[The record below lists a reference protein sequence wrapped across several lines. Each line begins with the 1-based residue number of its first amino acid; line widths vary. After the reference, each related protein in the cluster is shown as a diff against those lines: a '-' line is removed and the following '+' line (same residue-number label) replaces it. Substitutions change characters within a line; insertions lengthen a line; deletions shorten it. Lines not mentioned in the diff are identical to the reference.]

1 MFADVSFIKRSDFM
15 EERERWPA
23 WLYVSVIVG
32 AMLMGLGGVIAL
44 VKPGLLLGP
53 GEVISSGVRVYAGY
67 LVSRNLALAGMLL
80 VLLFLRARQMLIG
93 MMFLTG
99 LIQMFDAVLDGFEGR
114 WPIVP
119 GVVVFAVVF
128 FLGAQRLS
136 KKTQP

>member
-1 MFADVSFIKRSDFM
+1 MFADVSFIKRSDLM

-44 VKPGLLLGP
+44 VKPGLLLVP

-136 KKTQP
+136 RKTQP

>member
-1 MFADVSFIKRSDFM
+1 MD
-15 EERERWPA
+15 EREQWPA
-23 WLYVSVIVG
+23 WLYVSVIAG

-67 LVSRNLALAGMLL
+67 LVSRNLAMAGMLL
-80 VLLFLRARQMLIG
+80 MLLFLRSRQMLIG
-93 MMFLTG
+93 MMLLTG

-136 KKTQP
+136 GKRQTLSGV

>member
-1 MFADVSFIKRSDFM
+1 M
-15 EERERWPA
+15 EKRERWPA
-23 WLYVSVIVG
+23 WLYASVIVG

-67 LVSRNLALAGMLL
+67 LVSRNLALAAMLL
-80 VLLFLRARQMLIG
+80 VLLSLRLRQMLIG
-93 MMFLTG
+93 MMLLTG
-99 LIQMFDAVLDGFEGR
+99 VIQAFDAVLDGIDGR

-136 KKTQP
+136 KKTHP

>member
-1 MFADVSFIKRSDFM
+1 MFADVDFIKRSDFM

-136 KKTQP
+136 RKTQP

>member
-1 MFADVSFIKRSDFM
+1 M
-15 EERERWPA
+15 EKRERWPA
-23 WLYVSVIVG
+23 WLYASVIAG

-67 LVSRNLALAGMLL
+67 LVSRNLALAAMLL
-80 VLLFLRARQMLIG
+80 VLLSLRLRQMLIG
-93 MMFLTG
+93 MMLLTG
-99 LIQMFDAVLDGFEGR
+99 VIQGFDAVLDGIDGR

-119 GVVVFAVVF
+119 GVVVFAAVF

-136 KKTQP
+136 RKDAAPSERKILF

>member
-1 MFADVSFIKRSDFM
+1 M
-15 EERERWPA
+15 EEREPWPA
-23 WLYVSVIVG
+23 WLYVSVIAG

-53 GEVISSGVRVYAGY
+53 GEAISSGVRVYAGY
-67 LVSRNLALAGMLL
+67 LVSRNVAVAGMLV
-80 VLLFLRARQMLIG
+80 VLLFVRARQMLIG

-119 GVVVFAVVF
+119 GVVVLALVF

-136 KKTQP
+136 KNTQPRAGTNVF